1 MDKFLLLTDLY
12 EKKAI
17 VNIAEIS
24 TVSRI
29 GRETTISFKNK
40 NQCVVLET
48 PEEIYQMMENMK

>member
-29 GRETTISFKNK
+29 GRETTIYFKNK
-40 NQCVVLET
+40 NHCVVLET